1 MISGTVLPFDQ
12 LTVEDVNYYNEL
24 EARDTEK
31 MVKIKTYDFKLS
43 DGSDPKPDEL
53 CPNCGKLVSYGSA
66 NFCEYCGQR
75 LKRCKD
81 GNNTQLKSEADK

>member
-24 EARDTEK
+24 EERDTEK
-31 MVKIKTYDFKLS
+31 AIIIRPYSFKRD
-43 DGSDPKPDEL
+43 DGSDYKPNEL
-53 CPNCGKLVSYGSA
+53 CPTCGNSVLYDTGS
-66 NFCEYCGQR
+66 FCQYCGQR

-81 GNNTQLKSEADK
+81 GDDTQHKSEGDK

>member
-24 EARDTEK
+24 EERDTAKEIVLK
-31 MVKIKTYDFKLS
+31 RYDFKMS
-43 DGSDPKPDEL
+43 DGSDPTPEEL
-53 CPNCGKLVSYGSA
+53 CPNCGASVRFGSEA
-66 NFCEYCGQR
+66 FCQHCGQR

-81 GNNTQLKSEADK
+81 GDDTQHKSEGDK